1 MAGWFAR
8 MSPRERR
15 TFWACFSGWALDAM
29 DVQLYAVVMPTLI
42 SVWSLARSEA
52 GLLATSA
59 LVTSSVGG
67 WLAGMLA
74 DRIGRVRV
82 LQLTILW
89 FSVFTFLSG
98 FTNSFEQLLIV
109 RSLQGLGFGG
119 EWAAGAVL
127 MAEVIDPK
135 IRGRAVG
142 SVQSGWAVGYGAAA
156 LLFTAVF
163 SVFPPAEAWRYL
175 FFLGILPA
183 IAVLFIRRH
192 VEEPEMFTA
201 AKQRAA
207 TDGTGSLLDIF
218 RPPLLRSTM
227 VASLLAAGTLGG
239 NYTILTWLPTYLST
253 VRKLTVLSTGGYL
266 AVNIFGSFCGYVIS
280 AHLSDRLGR
289 RRTFALCATC
299 AALTLTVYTLAPL
312 GDTATLLLGFPLGF
326 FQSGIVAGIG
336 ATFAELFPTYLRA
349 SGQGFSYNFGRAVGS
364 MMPFVVGALSAT
376 IPLGQA
382 VSVCAVSSYLLVL
395 VAVALLPET
404 AGKALE
410 SPVPGDV
417 PVAAGSSR

>member
-1 MAGWFAR
+1 MWFR
-8 MSPRERR
+8 TMSGRERR

-42 SVWSLARSEA
+42 SVWALSRSEA

-74 DRIGRVRV
+74 DRIGRVKV

-98 FTNSFEQLLIV
+98 FTTSFGQLLVV

-127 MAEVIDPK
+127 MAEVIDPR

-163 SVFPPAEAWRYL
+163 SVVPAEQAWRYL

-183 IAVLFIRRH
+183 FAVWFVRRH

-201 AKQRAA
+201 ARAEA
-207 TDGTGSLLDIF
+207 PTGSGLSRLLDIF
-218 RPPLLRSTM
+218 RPPLLRPTL
-227 VASLLAAGTLGG
+227 VASLLAGGTLGG

-253 VRKLTVLSTGGYL
+253 VRHLTVLSTGGYL
-266 AVNIFGSFCGYVIS
+266 AVNILGSFFGYVVS
-280 AHLSDRLGR
+280 AHLSDWLGR
-289 RRTFALCATC
+289 RRTFALCAAC
-299 AALTLTVYTLAPL
+299 AAVTLTVYTLVPL
-312 GDTATLLLGFPLGF
+312 GGTATLILGFPLGF

-336 ATFAELFPTYLRA
+336 ATFAELFPTYIRA
-349 SGQGFSYNFGRAVGS
+349 TGQGFAYNFGRGAGS
-364 MMPFVVGALSAT
+364 MMPFVVGTLSAT
-376 IPLGQA
+376 LPLGQA
-382 VSVCAVSSYLLVL
+382 ISLCAVSSYLLVL
-395 VAVALLPET
+395 VAVVLLPET
-404 AGKALE
+404 AGTALAV
-410 SPVPGDV
+410 SASS
-417 PVAAGSSR
+417 AARIATGTSR

>member
-1 MAGWFAR
+1 
-8 MSPRERR
+8 MSRRERR

-29 DVQLYAVVMPTLI
+29 DVQMYAVVMPTLI
-42 SVWSLARSEA
+42 SVWALSRSDA

-59 LVTSSVGG
+59 LVTSSAGG

-74 DRIGRVRV
+74 DRIGRVKV

-98 FTNSFEQLLIV
+98 FTNSFGQLLVI

-127 MAEVIDPK
+127 MAEVIDPR

-163 SVFPPAEAWRYL
+163 SLAPAAQAWRYL

-183 IAVLFIRRH
+183 VAVWFIRRH

-201 AKQRAA
+201 SRERRPAGGRSSQ
-207 TDGTGSLLDIF
+207 LLDIF
-218 RPPLLRSTM
+218 RPPLRRSTI
-227 VASLLAAGTLGG
+227 VASSIAAGTLGA

-253 VRKLTVLSTGGYL
+253 VRNLGVLSTGLYL
-266 AVNIFGSFCGYVIS
+266 AVNISGSFCGYVVS
-280 AHLSDRLGR
+280 AHLSDWLGR
-289 RRTFALCATC
+289 RRTFVLCATC
-299 AALTLTVYTLAPL
+299 AAVTLSIYTLVPL
-312 GDTATLLLGFPLGF
+312 GDLSTLLLGFPLGF
-326 FQSGIVAGIG
+326 FQSGIVAGTG
-336 ATFAELFPTYLRA
+336 ATFAELFPTYIRA
-349 SGQGFSYNFGRAVGS
+349 SGQGFSYNSGRAIGSMLPFLVGS
-364 MMPFVVGALSAT
+364 LSAT
-376 IPLGQA
+376 LPLGYA
-382 VSVCAVSSYLLVL
+382 ISVCAVTSYMLVL
-395 VAVALLPET
+395 VAVGFLPET
-404 AGKALE
+404 RGKVLGAT
-410 SPVPGDV
+410 VPSEAQIASGT
-417 PVAAGSSR
+417 SR

>member
-1 MAGWFAR
+1 
-8 MSPRERR
+8 MSRRERR

-42 SVWSLARSEA
+42 SVWALSRSDA

-59 LVTSSVGG
+59 LVTSSAGG

-74 DRIGRVRV
+74 DRIGRVKV

-98 FTNSFEQLLIV
+98 FTNSFGQLLVI

-127 MAEVIDPK
+127 MAEVIDPR

-163 SVFPPAEAWRYL
+163 SMAPAAQAWRYL

-183 IAVLFIRRH
+183 VAVWFIRRH
-192 VEEPEMFTA
+192 VEEPDVFTA
-201 AKQRAA
+201 SRQRQA
-207 TDGTGSLLDIF
+207 TGGGGSQLLDIF
-218 RPPLLRSTM
+218 RPPLRRSTM
-227 VASLLAAGTLGG
+227 VASLLAAGTLGA

-253 VRKLTVLSTGGYL
+253 VRNLGVLSTGLYL
-266 AVNIFGSFCGYVIS
+266 AVNISGSFCGYVVS
-280 AHLSDRLGR
+280 AHLSDWLGR

-299 AALTLTVYTLAPL
+299 AAVTLSVYTLAPL
-312 GDTATLLLGFPLGF
+312 DDISTLLLGFPLGF
-326 FQSGIVAGIG
+326 FQSGIVAGTG
-336 ATFAELFPTYLRA
+336 ATFAELFPTYIRA
-349 SGQGFSYNFGRAVGS
+349 SGQGFSYNSGRAIGSMLPFLVGS
-364 MMPFVVGALSAT
+364 LSAT
-376 IPLGQA
+376 LSLGYA
-382 VSVCAVSSYLLVL
+382 ISACAVSSYMLVL
-395 VAVALLPET
+395 VAVGFLPET
-404 AGKALE
+404 RGKVLE
-410 SPVPGDV
+410 VPVPS
-417 PVAAGSSR
+417 AAQIATGTSR